1 METPEQKRKRQFD
14 YMTSTVL
21 KEREERVLAA
31 VHYSALGNLVFII
44 SALVTLFQAILAT
57 VAQAN
62 LSWDYFQDISNV
74 LIAVFAAFSVFWQSL
89 VKHWDY
95 PKQAGFH
102 NATASALE
110 KLYNISVLRAR
121 EEAATVYGK
130 MEAEHQD
137 DGNGEGD
144 GVKVAVTPNTQGNA
158 KNGDIYADTVTLTRQ
173 FEQAIESCESNVP
186 VRITAAYDD
195 LDTYIMMS
203 RRLVVGRG
211 GADNII
217 AWEKVY
223 PVLYRQLTTEI
234 ITQPGWPYKLPN
246 PEVVVRSAI
255 KKFESEMDASLLKSL
270 LKNNEVIRESYE
282 PYQTNRQYA
291 PPSSPPYYGAASEE
305 SKQQDETATESTPLV

>member
-1 METPEQKRKRQFD
+1 METPEEKRKRQFD

-21 KEREERVLAA
+21 KEREERVLAG
-31 VHYSALGNLVFII
+31 VHYTALGNLVFII
-44 SALVTLFQAILAT
+44 SALVTLFQAILAS
-57 VAQAN
+57 VARSN
-62 LSWDYFQDISNV
+62 LSWDYFQEISNL

-130 MEAEHQD
+130 MEAEQD
-137 DGNGEGD
+137 DGNGG
-144 GVKVAVTPNTQGNA
+144 GVVKVAATPTTQGNA

-173 FEQAIESCESNVP
+173 FEQAIETCESNVP
-186 VRITAAYDD
+186 VQITAAYDD

-203 RRLVVGRG
+203 RKLVVGRG
-211 GADNII
+211 ADYKQVV

-223 PVLYRQLTTEI
+223 PALYIGSSQR
-234 ITQPGWPYKLPN
+234 KLSPN
-246 PEVVVRSAI
+246 VVGPMYYLI
-255 KKFESEMDASLLKSL
+255 QKLW
-270 LKNNEVIRESYE
+270 
-282 PYQTNRQYA
+282 YA
-291 PPSSPPYYGAASEE
+291 VP
-305 SKQQDETATESTPLV
+305 